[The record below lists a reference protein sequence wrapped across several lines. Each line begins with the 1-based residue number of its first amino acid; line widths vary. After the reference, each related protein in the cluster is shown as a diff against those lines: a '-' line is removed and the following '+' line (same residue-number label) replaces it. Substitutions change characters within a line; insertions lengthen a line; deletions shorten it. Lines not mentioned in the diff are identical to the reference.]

1 MFELF
6 SCHCFFSDHKKT
18 VRMLSQEE
26 KESFVKWGF
35 VKIDAL
41 IPNEVV
47 DPIREAVLDRLCRHG
62 FWGEEGWEA
71 PADAEAE
78 KKLRNTIKEISRS
91 SKSIRPILTERVLS
105 YARNL
110 VSGDEVEM
118 SPPITQFLFTA
129 PRSYVM
135 NHDGRWNG
143 KWEVPRNIWHLD
155 MPRSRSIGPPG
166 PEMFTFL
173 NKVEPK
179 GGGTLILA
187 GSHRLL
193 NDVDYLSSKGV
204 KRKLKRHA
212 YFRELTGKGD
222 GDRSRF
228 LEEIG
233 YIDNVPV
240 KVVELTGDPGDVY
253 FVDLRL
259 LHSLGANTSDQPRM
273 MIAQRMPRQ
282 EAFNALMAT
291 VGGKGTE
298 VAQGAMGNN

>member
-1 MFELF
+1 
-6 SCHCFFSDHKKT
+6 
-18 VRMLSQEE
+18 MLSQEE

-62 FWGEEGWEA
+62 FWGEEGWKA
-71 PADAEAE
+71 PADTEAE
-78 KKLRNTIKEISRS
+78 MKLRNTIKEISRS
-91 SKSIRPILTERVLS
+91 SKSLRPILTERVLS

-143 KWEVPRNIWHLD
+143 EWEVPRSIWHLD

>member
-1 MFELF
+1 
-6 SCHCFFSDHKKT
+6 
-18 VRMLSQEE
+18 MLSQEE

-91 SKSIRPILTERVLS
+91 SKSLRPILTERVLS

-143 KWEVPRNIWHLD
+143 EWEVPRSIWHLD
-155 MPRSRSIGPPG
+155 IPRSRSIGPPG

-179 GGGTLILA
+179 GGGTLLLA

-233 YIDNVPV
+233 DIDNVPV

>member
-1 MFELF
+1 
-6 SCHCFFSDHKKT
+6 
-18 VRMLSQEE
+18 MLSQEE

-47 DPIREAVLDRLCRHG
+47 DPIREAVLDRLRRHG

-91 SKSIRPILTERVLS
+91 SKSLRPILTERVLS

-143 KWEVPRNIWHLD
+143 EWEVPRSIWHLD

-233 YIDNVPV
+233 DIDNVPV

>member
-1 MFELF
+1 
-6 SCHCFFSDHKKT
+6 
-18 VRMLSQEE
+18 MLSQEE

-91 SKSIRPILTERVLS
+91 SKSLRPILTEQVLS
-105 YARNL
+105 YARDL

-129 PRSYVM
+129 PSSYVM

-143 KWEVPRNIWHLD
+143 EWEVPRSIWHLD

>member
-1 MFELF
+1 
-6 SCHCFFSDHKKT
+6 
-18 VRMLSQEE
+18 MLSQEE

-62 FWGEEGWEA
+62 FWGEEGWKA
-71 PADAEAE
+71 PADAEA
-78 KKLRNTIKEISRS
+78 KMKLRNTIKEISRS
-91 SKSIRPILTERVLS
+91 SKSLRPILTEQVLS
-105 YARNL
+105 YARDL

-129 PRSYVM
+129 PSSYVM

-143 KWEVPRNIWHLD
+143 EWEVPRSIWHLD

>member
-1 MFELF
+1 
-6 SCHCFFSDHKKT
+6 
-18 VRMLSQEE
+18 MLSQEE

-62 FWGEEGWEA
+62 FWGEEGWKA
-71 PADAEAE
+71 PADAEA
-78 KKLRNTIKEISRS
+78 KMKLRNTIKEISRS
-91 SKSIRPILTERVLS
+91 SKSLRPILTERVLS

-233 YIDNVPV
+233 DIDNVPV

>member
-1 MFELF
+1 
-6 SCHCFFSDHKKT
+6 
-18 VRMLSQEE
+18 MLSQEE

-62 FWGEEGWEA
+62 FWGEEGWKA
-71 PADAEAE
+71 PAEAE
-78 KKLRNTIKEISRS
+78 AEMKLRNTIKEISRS
-91 SKSIRPILTERVLS
+91 SKSLRPILTERVLS

-143 KWEVPRNIWHLD
+143 KWEVPRNMWHLD

>member
-1 MFELF
+1 
-6 SCHCFFSDHKKT
+6 
-18 VRMLSQEE
+18 MLSQEE

-47 DPIREAVLDRLCRHG
+47 DPIREAVLDRLRRHG

-91 SKSIRPILTERVLS
+91 SKSLRPILTERVLS

-129 PRSYVM
+129 PSSYVM

-143 KWEVPRNIWHLD
+143 EWEVPRSIWHLD

>member
-1 MFELF
+1 
-6 SCHCFFSDHKKT
+6 
-18 VRMLSQEE
+18 MLSQEE

-91 SKSIRPILTERVLS
+91 SKSLRPILTERVLS
-105 YARNL
+105 YARDL

-143 KWEVPRNIWHLD
+143 KWEVPRSIWHLD

-253 FVDLRL
+253 FIDLRL

>member
-1 MFELF
+1 
-6 SCHCFFSDHKKT
+6 
-18 VRMLSQEE
+18 MLSQEE

-47 DPIREAVLDRLCRHG
+47 DPIREAVLDRLRRHG

-91 SKSIRPILTERVLS
+91 SKSLRPILTERVLS

-143 KWEVPRNIWHLD
+143 KWEVPRSIWHLD

-222 GDRSRF
+222 GDRARF

-233 YIDNVPV
+233 DIDNVPV
-240 KVVELTGDPGDVY
+240 KGVELTGDPGDVY

-259 LHSLGANTSDQPRM
+259 LHSIGANTSDQPRM

>member
-1 MFELF
+1 
-6 SCHCFFSDHKKT
+6 
-18 VRMLSQEE
+18 MLSQEE

-62 FWGEEGWEA
+62 FWGEEGWKA

-78 KKLRNTIKEISRS
+78 MKLRNTIKEISRS
-91 SKSIRPILTERVLS
+91 SKSLRPILTERVLS

-143 KWEVPRNIWHLD
+143 KWEVPRSIWHLD

-233 YIDNVPV
+233 DIDNVPV

-253 FVDLRL
+253 FIDLRL

>member
-47 DPIREAVLDRLCRHG
+47 DPIREAVLDRLRRHG

-78 KKLRNTIKEISRS
+78 MKLRNTIKEISRS
-91 SKSIRPILTERVLS
+91 SKSLRPILTERVLS
-105 YARNL
+105 YARDL

-143 KWEVPRNIWHLD
+143 EWEVPRSIWHLD

-212 YFRELTGKGD
+212 CFRELTGKGD

-233 YIDNVPV
+233 DIDNVPV

>member
-1 MFELF
+1 
-6 SCHCFFSDHKKT
+6 
-18 VRMLSQEE
+18 MLSQEE

-47 DPIREAVLDRLCRHG
+47 DPIREAVLDRLRRHG
-62 FWGEEGWEA
+62 FWGKEGWEA

-78 KKLRNTIKEISRS
+78 KNLRNTIKEISRS
-91 SKSIRPILTERVLS
+91 SKSLRPILTERVLS

>member
-1 MFELF
+1 
-6 SCHCFFSDHKKT
+6 
-18 VRMLSQEE
+18 MLSQEE

-62 FWGEEGWEA
+62 FWGEEGWKA
-71 PADAEAE
+71 PADAEA
-78 KKLRNTIKEISRS
+78 KMKLRNTIKEISRS
-91 SKSIRPILTERVLS
+91 SKSLRPILTEQVLS
-105 YARNL
+105 YARDL

-129 PRSYVM
+129 PSSYVM

-143 KWEVPRNIWHLD
+143 KWEVPRNMWHLD

-298 VAQGAMGNN
+298 VAQGAIGNN

>member
-1 MFELF
+1 
-6 SCHCFFSDHKKT
+6 
-18 VRMLSQEE
+18 MLSQEE

-62 FWGEEGWEA
+62 FWGEEGWKA

-78 KKLRNTIKEISRS
+78 MKLRNTIKEISRS
-91 SKSIRPILTERVLS
+91 SKSLRPILTERVLS
-105 YARNL
+105 YARDL

-143 KWEVPRNIWHLD
+143 EWEVPRSIWHLD
-155 MPRSRSIGPPG
+155 IPRSRSIGPPG

>member
-1 MFELF
+1 
-6 SCHCFFSDHKKT
+6 
-18 VRMLSQEE
+18 MLSQEE

-62 FWGEEGWEA
+62 FWGEEGWKA
-71 PADAEAE
+71 PADAEA
-78 KKLRNTIKEISRS
+78 KMKLRNTIKEISRS
-91 SKSIRPILTERVLS
+91 SKSLRPILTEQVLS
-105 YARNL
+105 YARDL

-129 PRSYVM
+129 PSSYVM

-143 KWEVPRNIWHLD
+143 EWEVPRSIWHLD

-253 FVDLRL
+253 FVDLRV

>member
-1 MFELF
+1 
-6 SCHCFFSDHKKT
+6 
-18 VRMLSQEE
+18 MLSQEE

-62 FWGEEGWEA
+62 FWGEEGWKA

-78 KKLRNTIKEISRS
+78 MKLRNTIKEISRS
-91 SKSIRPILTERVLS
+91 SKSLRPILTERVLS

>member
-1 MFELF
+1 
-6 SCHCFFSDHKKT
+6 
-18 VRMLSQEE
+18 MLSQEE

-47 DPIREAVLDRLCRHG
+47 DPIREAVLDRLRRHG

-91 SKSIRPILTERVLS
+91 SKSLRPILTERVLC
-105 YARNL
+105 YARDL

-143 KWEVPRNIWHLD
+143 EWEVPRSIWHLD
-155 MPRSRSIGPPG
+155 IPRSRSIGPPG

-173 NKVEPK
+173 KKVEPK
-179 GGGTLILA
+179 GGGTLLLA

-233 YIDNVPV
+233 DIDNVPV

-259 LHSLGANTSDQPRM
+259 LHSLGANTSAQPRM
-273 MIAQRMPRQ
+273 MIAPRMPRQ
-282 EAFNALMAT
+282 EAFHALMAT

-298 VAQGAMGNN
+298 GAQDAMGNN

>member
-1 MFELF
+1 
-6 SCHCFFSDHKKT
+6 
-18 VRMLSQEE
+18 MLSQEE

-62 FWGEEGWEA
+62 FWGEEGWKA

-78 KKLRNTIKEISRS
+78 MKLRNTIKEISRS
-91 SKSIRPILTERVLS
+91 SKSLRPILTERVLS
-105 YARNL
+105 YARDL

-129 PRSYVM
+129 PSSYVM

-143 KWEVPRNIWHLD
+143 KWEVPRSIWHLD

>member
-1 MFELF
+1 
-6 SCHCFFSDHKKT
+6 
-18 VRMLSQEE
+18 MLSQEE

-47 DPIREAVLDRLCRHG
+47 DPIREAVLDRLRRHG

-91 SKSIRPILTERVLS
+91 SKSLRPILTEQVLS
-105 YARNL
+105 YARDL

-129 PRSYVM
+129 PSSYVM

>member
-1 MFELF
+1 
-6 SCHCFFSDHKKT
+6 
-18 VRMLSQEE
+18 MLSQEE

-62 FWGEEGWEA
+62 FWGEEGWKA

-91 SKSIRPILTERVLS
+91 SKSLRPILTEQVLS
-105 YARNL
+105 YARDL

-143 KWEVPRNIWHLD
+143 EWEVPRSIWHLD

>member
-1 MFELF
+1 
-6 SCHCFFSDHKKT
+6 
-18 VRMLSQEE
+18 MLSQEE

-78 KKLRNTIKEISRS
+78 MKLRNTIKEISRS
-91 SKSIRPILTERVLS
+91 SKSLRPILTERVLS
-105 YARNL
+105 YARDL

>member
-1 MFELF
+1 
-6 SCHCFFSDHKKT
+6 
-18 VRMLSQEE
+18 MLSQEE

-62 FWGEEGWEA
+62 FWGEEGWKA

-78 KKLRNTIKEISRS
+78 MKLRNTIKEISRS
-91 SKSIRPILTERVLS
+91 SKSLRPILTERVLS
-105 YARNL
+105 YARDL

-143 KWEVPRNIWHLD
+143 EWEVPRSIWHLD
-155 MPRSRSIGPPG
+155 IPRSRSIGPPG

-179 GGGTLILA
+179 GGGTLLLA

-233 YIDNVPV
+233 DIDNVPV
-240 KVVELTGDPGDVY
+240 KVGELTGDPGDVY

>member
-1 MFELF
+1 
-6 SCHCFFSDHKKT
+6 
-18 VRMLSQEE
+18 MLSQEE

-47 DPIREAVLDRLCRHG
+47 DPIREAVLDRLRRHG

-91 SKSIRPILTERVLS
+91 SKSLRPILTERVLS

-143 KWEVPRNIWHLD
+143 EWEVPRSIWHLD

-298 VAQGAMGNN
+298 VAQGAMGND

>member
-1 MFELF
+1 
-6 SCHCFFSDHKKT
+6 
-18 VRMLSQEE
+18 MLSQEE

-47 DPIREAVLDRLCRHG
+47 DPIREAVLDRLFRHG

-91 SKSIRPILTERVLS
+91 SKSLRPILTERVLS
-105 YARNL
+105 YARDL

-143 KWEVPRNIWHLD
+143 EWEVPRSIWHLD

-233 YIDNVPV
+233 DIDNVPV

>member
-1 MFELF
+1 
-6 SCHCFFSDHKKT
+6 
-18 VRMLSQEE
+18 MLSQEE

-47 DPIREAVLDRLCRHG
+47 DPIREAVLDRLRRHG

-91 SKSIRPILTERVLS
+91 SKSLRPILTERVLS

>member
-1 MFELF
+1 
-6 SCHCFFSDHKKT
+6 
-18 VRMLSQEE
+18 MLSQEE

-62 FWGEEGWEA
+62 FWGEEGWKA

-78 KKLRNTIKEISRS
+78 MKLRNTIKEISRS
-91 SKSIRPILTERVLS
+91 SKSLRPILTERVLS
-105 YARNL
+105 YARDL

-143 KWEVPRNIWHLD
+143 EWEVPRSIWHLD
-155 MPRSRSIGPPG
+155 IPRSRSIGPPG

-179 GGGTLILA
+179 GGGTLLLA

>member
-1 MFELF
+1 
-6 SCHCFFSDHKKT
+6 
-18 VRMLSQEE
+18 MLSQEE

-62 FWGEEGWEA
+62 FWGEEGWKA

-78 KKLRNTIKEISRS
+78 MKLRNTIKEISRS
-91 SKSIRPILTERVLS
+91 SKSLRPILTERVLS
-105 YARNL
+105 YARDL

-143 KWEVPRNIWHLD
+143 KWEVPRSIWHLD

-233 YIDNVPV
+233 DIDNVPV

>member
-1 MFELF
+1 
-6 SCHCFFSDHKKT
+6 
-18 VRMLSQEE
+18 MLSQEE

-62 FWGEEGWEA
+62 FWGEEGWKA

-78 KKLRNTIKEISRS
+78 MKLRNTIKEISRS
-91 SKSIRPILTERVLS
+91 SKSLRPILTERVLS

-129 PRSYVM
+129 PSSYVM

-143 KWEVPRNIWHLD
+143 KWEVPRNMWHLD

>member
-1 MFELF
+1 
-6 SCHCFFSDHKKT
+6 
-18 VRMLSQEE
+18 MLSQEE

-47 DPIREAVLDRLCRHG
+47 DPIREAVLDRLRRHG

-91 SKSIRPILTERVLS
+91 SKSLRPILTEQVLS
-105 YARNL
+105 YARDL

-143 KWEVPRNIWHLD
+143 KWEVPRSIWHLD

-222 GDRSRF
+222 GDRARF

-233 YIDNVPV
+233 DIDNVPV

-259 LHSLGANTSDQPRM
+259 LHSIGANTSDQPRM

>member
-1 MFELF
+1 
-6 SCHCFFSDHKKT
+6 
-18 VRMLSQEE
+18 MLSQEE

-62 FWGEEGWEA
+62 FWGEEGWKA
-71 PADAEAE
+71 PADAETE
-78 KKLRNTIKEISRS
+78 MKLRNTIKEISRS
-91 SKSIRPILTERVLS
+91 SKSLRPILTERVLS
-105 YARNL
+105 YARDL

-143 KWEVPRNIWHLD
+143 EWEVPRSIWHLD

-233 YIDNVPV
+233 DIDNVPV

>member
-1 MFELF
+1 
-6 SCHCFFSDHKKT
+6 
-18 VRMLSQEE
+18 MLSREE

-47 DPIREAVLDRLCRHG
+47 DPIREAVLDRLRRHG
-62 FWGEEGWEA
+62 FWGKEGWEA

-78 KKLRNTIKEISRS
+78 KNLRNTIKEISRS
-91 SKSIRPILTERVLS
+91 SKSLRPILTERVLS

-143 KWEVPRNIWHLD
+143 KWEVPRSIWHLD

-233 YIDNVPV
+233 DIDNVPV

-298 VAQGAMGNN
+298 VAQDAMGNN